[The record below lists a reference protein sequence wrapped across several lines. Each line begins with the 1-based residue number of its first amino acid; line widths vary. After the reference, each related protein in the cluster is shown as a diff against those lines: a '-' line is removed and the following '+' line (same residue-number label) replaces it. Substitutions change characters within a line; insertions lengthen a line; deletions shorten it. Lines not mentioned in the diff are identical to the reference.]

1 MKHNL
6 RFRRE
11 GALERRKKDV
21 VRYEAEL
28 KSNPKD
34 RDIRRKL
41 GLARKDVDNTER
53 NLNDA

>member
-6 RFRRE
+6 RFRRQ

-21 VRYEAEL
+21 VRYEAKL
-28 KSNPKD
+28 KNDPKD
-34 RDIRRKL
+34 RDLRKKL
-41 GLARKDVDNTER
+41 GIARRDVDNTER

>member
-6 RFRRE
+6 RFRRQ

-21 VRYEAEL
+21 VKYEAEL

-53 NLNDA
+53 NLKDA